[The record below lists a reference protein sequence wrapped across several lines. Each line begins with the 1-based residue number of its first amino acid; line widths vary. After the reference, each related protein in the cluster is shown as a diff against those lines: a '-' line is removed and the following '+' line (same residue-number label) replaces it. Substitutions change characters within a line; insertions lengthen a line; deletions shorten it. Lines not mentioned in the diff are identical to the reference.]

1 MLHSLSRKSMSHAG
15 PSPSTTLP
23 NPLIPRLPEPCS
35 LRGTWPWWA
44 WPRPRHRRKM
54 DLEVCNQAQPGPVGN
69 LAKLGVL
76 MFKVSLLPTL
86 NVSTPS
92 GCFGEAVCHPTRA
105 PVQHRS
111 SASACVPTFDPRLY
125 SWKVRNESRIYIY
138 KHILIRYVYS
148 IDHVTCST
156 YVCIH
161 TYIYL
166 DIHLNLNMGYPPT
179 ISTGWLWWS
188 FAALDVMFLGVWWL
202 FYVHRRL

>member
-1 MLHSLSRKSMSHAG
+1 MRALRLQ
-15 PSPSTTLP
+15 LP
-23 NPLIPRLPEPCS
+23 FQIP
-35 LRGTWPWWA
+35 WPWWA
-44 WPRPRHRRKM
+44 WPRPRRRRKM

-166 DIHLNLNMGYPPT
+166 DIHLNLNMGYPPNNFHWM
-179 ISTGWLWWS
+179 IMMKLRSAGRDVPWS
-188 FAALDVMFLGVWWL
+188 LMTFLCA
-202 FYVHRRL
+202 